1 MIPALAI
8 GYFQMR
14 LENAV
19 AKDNAELWKSK
30 RCYVWMA
37 RLYLVV
43 ALVSAVFWVYSGTK
57 IHHMQNE
64 REEITSFQKAVH
76 FWVIFYVGMMYFPA
90 WLLSLNF
97 LCYVHHNKPAPE
109 PSSQV
114 SLDEK
119 QQNLMI

>member
-97 LCYVHHNKPAPE
+97 LCYVHHNMPAPE

-114 SLDEK
+114 
-119 QQNLMI
+119 